1 MSREQDEAQQQEQA
15 ARPQAQPRAQA
26 QARVPAQA
34 QPKDEQQDEQQD
46 ERHRQD
52 TARPHPREPEP
63 AAEAE
68 DADADAP
75 SLPAPPEFTYA
86 WGQHNKTMEELSLAQ
101 MVRRVPAALAQ
112 TARLAWAVNRT
123 AFTWL
128 VCAQLLGGIC
138 TAAALAA
145 VSRAM
150 GPLLADGT
158 VGQRVG
164 GAAWPLAAAAAM
176 TAVGALASITAG
188 SAARRLNPGMST
200 IADLAM
206 VDAHMDVELAAYD
219 APDFTER
226 SEAAE
231 TGSARSGMLLQ
242 DALGFT
248 GGLIDM
254 VAVASVLSVVHP
266 VLLPLLLLSVIPRG
280 LGSVL
285 AARLDYRLHNETIAS
300 RNIRHMMRW
309 HLTTPKLADELRGN
323 SMRPYAHHW
332 YAAVCSRIDSKMVGS
347 APRYLAVH
355 LTAAVVSGLF
365 TVITW
370 ASLGGLVIGG
380 FMAIGA
386 AGTAIVAM
394 RTSTA
399 ALSQLVVYG
408 AAMFQHALYLGDY
421 ATFIRQAAEQSGPR
435 GPRKL
440 GAPQRIRLEAATY
453 TYPGKDTPALGPVDL
468 TLSRGEVIALVGEN
482 GAGKSTFI
490 RLLTSL
496 TAPTTGT
503 VSWDGV
509 PTADADQRSAW
520 RHVGLVTQSYGY
532 WPFTARENITLGQPS
547 PRGEDAVW
555 DALAAVGMK
564 ETVAAY
570 PSGVD
575 TLLARSL
582 WGGHEP
588 SGGQWQRIACA
599 RAFHRR
605 PGLLVMDEPTSAMD
619 PRGEHM
625 VFTGLRGMKDD
636 RITVIVTH
644 RMENCR
650 LADRIVV
657 LDAGRIKEEGTYEE
671 LVGLNGSFAELVRLS
686 QDR

>member
-1 MSREQDEAQQQEQA
+1 MYRKQAGRKPEPGAAVSATPAQPVLPAQ
-15 ARPQAQPRAQA
+15 QAQPA
-26 QARVPAQA
+26 
-34 QPKDEQQDEQQD
+34 
-46 ERHRQD
+46 
-52 TARPHPREPEP
+52 
-63 AAEAE
+63 
-68 DADADAP
+68 
-75 SLPAPPEFTYA
+75 LPAPAEITFT
-86 WGQHNKTMEELSLAQ
+86 WGQHNQSMERLSLRQ
-101 MVRRVPAALAQ
+101 MARRVPAALAQ

-123 AFTWL
+123 AFVWL
-128 VCAQLLGGIC
+128 VCAQVLGGVF

-150 GPLLADGT
+150 GPLLAGGS
-158 VGQRVG
+158 VEQRIS

-176 TAVGALASITAG
+176 TALGALSSIAAG
-188 SAARRLNPGMST
+188 SAARRLTPGMST

-206 VDAHMDVELAAYD
+206 VDAHMDVELSAYD

-231 TGSARSGMLLQ
+231 TGSARSSMLLQ

-266 VLLPLLLLSVIPRG
+266 VLLPLLLLSVVPRG
-280 LGSVL
+280 LGSVF

-323 SMRPYAHHW
+323 SMRAYAHHW
-332 YAAVCSRIDSKMVGS
+332 YAAVCARIDSRMVGS
-347 APRYLAVH
+347 APRYLAVY
-355 LTAAVVSGLF
+355 LVAAVVSGLF
-365 TVITW
+365 TVLTW
-370 ASLGGLVIGG
+370 MSLGALVVYGY
-380 FMAIGA
+380 MAVGA

-421 ATFIRQAAEQSGPR
+421 VSFIAQAAAQSGPR
-435 GPRKL
+435 GPQVL
-440 GAPQRIRLEAATY
+440 DAPQKIRLEGATY

-468 TLSRGEVIALVGEN
+468 TLHRGEVVALVGEN
-482 GAGKSTFI
+482 GAGKSTFV
-490 RLLTSL
+490 RLLTGL
-496 TAPTTGT
+496 TTPTAGT
-503 VSWDGV
+503 VSWNGV
-509 PTADADQRSAW
+509 PTSDADQRTAW
-520 RHVGLVTQSYGY
+520 QHVGLVTQSYGY
-532 WPFTARENITLGQPS
+532 WPFSARENITLGWPD

-564 ETVAAY
+564 DAVGSF
-570 PSGVD
+570 PNGLD

-605 PGLLVMDEPTSAMD
+605 PALLVMDEPTSAMD

-625 VFTGLRGMKDD
+625 VFSGLRDMKDD
-636 RITVIVTH
+636 RITLIVTH

-650 LADRIVV
+650 LADRIIV
-657 LDAGRIKEEGTYEE
+657 LDAGRITEQGSYEE
-671 LVGLNGSFAELVRLS
+671 LLNLNGSFAELVRLAT
-686 QDR
+686 DR

>member
-1 MSREQDEAQQQEQA
+1 MSQQQAEKPRTA
-15 ARPQAQPRAQA
+15 A
-26 QARVPAQA
+26 
-34 QPKDEQQDEQQD
+34 
-46 ERHRQD
+46 
-52 TARPHPREPEP
+52 
-63 AAEAE
+63 
-68 DADADAP
+68 
-75 SLPAPPEFTYA
+75 LPAPPEFTYTR
-86 WGQHNKTMEELSLAQ
+86 GQHNATMEQLSLRQ
-101 MVRRVPAALAQ
+101 MARRVPAALVQ

-123 AFTWL
+123 AFVWL
-128 VCAQLLGGIC
+128 VSAQLVGGIC
-138 TAAALAA
+138 TAGALTA

-150 GPLLADGT
+150 GPLLAGGT
-158 VGQRVG
+158 VEQRIS

-176 TAVGALASITAG
+176 TALGALASIASG
-188 SAARRLNPGMST
+188 SAARRLNPGMAT

-266 VLLPLLLLSVIPRG
+266 VLLPLLLLSVVPRG

-300 RNIRHMMRW
+300 RNIRNMMRW

-323 SMRPYAHHW
+323 GMRPYAHHW
-332 YAAVCSRIDSKMVGS
+332 YAAVCARIDAKMVGS
-347 APRYLAVH
+347 APRYLAVY

-365 TVITW
+365 LVLTW
-370 ASLGGLVIGG
+370 ACLGALVLGGY
-380 FMAIGA
+380 MAIGA

-421 ATFIRQAAEQSGPR
+421 TAFIAQAAEQSGPR
-435 GPRKL
+435 GAQRME
-440 GAPQRIRLEAATY
+440 APGKIRFEGATY
-453 TYPGKDTPALGPVDL
+453 TYPGKEAPALGPVDL
-468 TLSRGEVIALVGEN
+468 TLNRGEVVALVGEN

-496 TAPTTGT
+496 TAPTSGT
-503 VSWDGV
+503 VAWDGV
-509 PTADADQRSAW
+509 PTSASDQRSAW
-520 RHVGLVTQSYGY
+520 SHVGLVTQSYGW
-532 WPFTARENITLGQPS
+532 WPFSARENVTLGQAD

-555 DALAAVGMK
+555 DALRAVGMA
-564 ETVAAY
+564 ETVEGF
-570 PSGVD
+570 PNGLD

-588 SGGQWQRIACA
+588 SGGQWQRLACG

-605 PGLLVMDEPTSAMD
+605 PALLVMDEPTSAMD

-625 VFTGLRGMKDD
+625 VFSGLRDMKED

-657 LDAGRIKEEGTYEE
+657 LDHGRVIEEGTYEQ
-671 LVGLNGSFAELVRLS
+671 LSRVDGGTFAELVRLS
-686 QDR
+686 MDR

>member
-1 MSREQDEAQQQEQA
+1 MARKQA
-15 ARPQAQPRAQA
+15 EE
-26 QARVPAQA
+26 
-34 QPKDEQQDEQQD
+34 PK
-46 ERHRQD
+46 
-52 TARPHPREPEP
+52 
-63 AAEAE
+63 AAA
-68 DADADAP
+68 
-75 SLPAPPEFTYA
+75 LPAPPEFTYA
-86 WGQHNKTMEELSLAQ
+86 WGQHNKTMEQLSPAD
-101 MVRRVPAALAQ
+101 MARRVPAALAQ

-123 AFTWL
+123 AFVWL
-128 VCAQLLGGIC
+128 VCAQVLGGVC
-138 TAAALAA
+138 TAAALTA

-150 GPLLADGT
+150 GPLLTAGT
-158 VGQRVG
+158 VEERVT
-164 GAAWPLAAAAAM
+164 GAAWPLAAAAAL
-176 TAVGALASITAG
+176 TALGALASLASG

-200 IADLAM
+200 LADLAM
-206 VDAHMDVELAAYD
+206 VDAHMDVELSAYD

-231 TGSARSGMLLQ
+231 TGSARSAMLLQ
-242 DALGFT
+242 DALGFS

-254 VAVASVLSVVHP
+254 VAVASVLCVVHP

-280 LGSVL
+280 LGSVF
-285 AARLDYRLHNETIAS
+285 AARLDYRLHNETVAS

-332 YAAVCSRIDSKMVGS
+332 YAAVCARIDSTMVGS

-365 TVITW
+365 IVLTW
-370 ASLGGLVIGG
+370 ACLGALVVGG
-380 FMAIGA
+380 YMALGA

-435 GPRKL
+435 GPQEL
-440 GAPQRIRLEAATY
+440 EAPGKIRLEAATY
-453 TYPGKDTPALGPVDL
+453 TYPGKDSPALGPVDL
-468 TLSRGEVIALVGEN
+468 TLHRGEVVALVGEN

-532 WPFTARENITLGQPS
+532 WPFSARENITLGQPD
-547 PRGEDAVW
+547 PRGEEAVW

-564 ETVAAY
+564 DTVAAF
-570 PSGVD
+570 PSGLD

-625 VFTGLRGMKDD
+625 VFSGLRDMKDD

-650 LADRIVV
+650 LADRIIV
-657 LDAGRIKEEGTYEE
+657 LDAGRITEQGTYEE
-671 LVGLNGSFAELVRLS
+671 LLRQDGSFAELVRLS

>member
-1 MSREQDEAQQQEQA
+1 MAQK
-15 ARPQAQPRAQA
+15 
-26 QARVPAQA
+26 QAR
-34 QPKDEQQDEQQD
+34 ES
-46 ERHRQD
+46 R
-52 TARPHPREPEP
+52 
-63 AAEAE
+63 AAT
-68 DADADAP
+68 
-75 SLPAPPEFTYA
+75 SLPAPPEFTYT
-86 WGQHNKTMEELSLAQ
+86 WGQHNKTMEQLSLAQ
-101 MVRRVPAALAQ
+101 MARRVPAALAQ

-123 AFTWL
+123 AFVWL
-128 VCAQLLGGIC
+128 VSAQVLGGIC

-150 GPLLADGT
+150 GPLLLGGT
-158 VGQRVG
+158 VEQRIT
-164 GAAWPLAAAAAM
+164 GAAWPLVATAAM
-176 TAVGALASITAG
+176 TALGALASIASG

-206 VDAHMDVELAAYD
+206 VDAHMDVELSAYD
-219 APDFTER
+219 APDFSER

-231 TGSARSGMLLQ
+231 TGSARSSMLLQ

-280 LGSVL
+280 LGSVF

-323 SMRPYAHHW
+323 GMRTYAHHW
-332 YAAVCSRIDSKMVGS
+332 YAAVCARIDSKMVSS

-365 TVITW
+365 VVLTW
-370 ASLGGLVIGG
+370 GCLGALVAGG
-380 FMAIGA
+380 YMAIGA

-435 GPRKL
+435 GPQEL
-440 GAPQRIRLEAATY
+440 GAPQKIRLEAATY

-468 TLSRGEVIALVGEN
+468 TLNRGEVIALVGEN

-496 TAPTTGT
+496 TTPTTGT

-509 PTADADQRSAW
+509 PTAEADQRSAW
-520 RHVGLVTQSYGY
+520 RHVGLVTQSYG
-532 WPFTARENITLGQPS
+532 TGPS
-547 PRGEDAVW
+547 PPARTSPSAGPTR
-555 DALAAVGMK
+555 AAR
-564 ETVAAY
+564 T
-570 PSGVD
+570 PSG
-575 TLLARSL
+575 T
-582 WGGHEP
+582 P
-588 SGGQWQRIACA
+588 S
-599 RAFHRR
+599 
-605 PGLLVMDEPTSAMD
+605 P
-619 PRGEHM
+619 
-625 VFTGLRGMKDD
+625 
-636 RITVIVTH
+636 
-644 RMENCR
+644 
-650 LADRIVV
+650 
-657 LDAGRIKEEGTYEE
+657 
-671 LVGLNGSFAELVRLS
+671 LS
-686 QDR
+686 G

>member
-1 MSREQDEAQQQEQA
+1 MTQSQA
-15 ARPQAQPRAQA
+15 GQAG
-26 QARVPAQA
+26 
-34 QPKDEQQDEQQD
+34 KSE
-46 ERHRQD
+46 D
-52 TARPHPREPEP
+52 TA
-63 AAEAE
+63 
-68 DADADAP
+68 
-75 SLPAPPEFTYA
+75 LPAPPEFTYT
-86 WGQHNKTMEELSLAQ
+86 WGQHNKTMERLSLGQ
-101 MVRRVPAALAQ
+101 MARRVPAALAQ
-112 TARLAWAVNRT
+112 TARLAWAVNHT
-123 AFTWL
+123 AFLWL
-128 VCAQLLGGIC
+128 VCAQLLGGVC
-138 TAAALAA
+138 TAAGLAA

-150 GPLLADGT
+150 GPLLADGSPE
-158 VGQRVG
+158 QRIA
-164 GAAWPLAAAAAM
+164 GATWPLVAAATM
-176 TAVGALASITAG
+176 TALGALASIAAG

-226 SEAAE
+226 SEGAE
-231 TGSARSGMLLQ
+231 TGSARSAMLLQ

-254 VAVASVLSVVHP
+254 VAVASVLSLVHP
-266 VLLPLLLLSVIPRG
+266 LLLPLLLLSVIPRG
-280 LGSVL
+280 LGSVF

-323 SMRPYAHHW
+323 SMRAYAHHW
-332 YAAVCSRIDSKMVGS
+332 YAAVCRRIDSKMVGS
-347 APRYLAVH
+347 APRYLAVY
-355 LTAAVVSGLF
+355 LTAAAVSGLF
-365 TVITW
+365 IALTW
-370 ASLGGLVIGG
+370 LSLGALVVGG
-380 FMAIGA
+380 YMAVGA

-421 ATFIRQAAEQSGPR
+421 AAFIAESAELSVPR
-435 GPRKL
+435 GAQVL
-440 GAPQRIRLEAATY
+440 EAPQKIRMEGASY

-468 TLSRGEVIALVGEN
+468 TLNRGEVVALVGEN

-490 RLLTSL
+490 RLLTAL
-496 TAPTTGT
+496 TAPTAGSVT
-503 VSWDGV
+503 WDGV
-509 PTADADQRSAW
+509 PTSDADQRSAW
-520 RHVGLVTQSYGY
+520 THVGLVTQSYGY
-532 WPFTARENITLGQPS
+532 WPFSTRENITLGQPDA
-547 PRGEDAVW
+547 RGEEAVW
-555 DALAAVGMK
+555 EALAAVGMK
-564 ETVAAY
+564 EAVEEF
-570 PSGVD
+570 PNGLD

-588 SGGQWQRIACA
+588 SGGQWQRLACG

-605 PGLLVMDEPTSAMD
+605 PALLVMDEPTSAMD

-625 VFTGLRGMKDD
+625 VFSGLRDMKDD

-657 LDAGRIKEEGTYEE
+657 LDAGRITEQGTYEE
-671 LVGLNGSFAELVRLS
+671 LVRLGGSFAELVRLS

>member
-1 MSREQDEAQQQEQA
+1 MSQQQAEK
-15 ARPQAQPRAQA
+15 PR
-26 QARVPAQA
+26 
-34 QPKDEQQDEQQD
+34 
-46 ERHRQD
+46 
-52 TARPHPREPEP
+52 TAV
-63 AAEAE
+63 
-68 DADADAP
+68 
-75 SLPAPPEFTYA
+75 LPPPPELTYTG
-86 WGQHNKTMEELSLAQ
+86 GQHNAAMERLTLGQ
-101 MVRRVPAALAQ
+101 MARRVPAALAQ
-112 TARLAWAVNRT
+112 TARLAAAVHRT
-123 AFTWL
+123 AFVWL
-128 VCAQLLGGIC
+128 VCAQVVGGIC

-150 GPLLADGT
+150 GPLLAGGD
-158 VGQRVG
+158 VGQRLS
-164 GAAWPLAAAAAM
+164 GATWPLAAAAAM
-176 TAVGALASITAG
+176 TALGALASIAAG

-200 IADLAM
+200 VADLAM

-248 GGLIDM
+248 SGLIDL

-266 VLLPLLLLSVIPRG
+266 VLLPLLLVSVVPRG
-280 LGSVL
+280 LGSVF
-285 AARLDYRLHNETIAS
+285 AARLDYRLHNETVAS
-300 RNIRHMMRW
+300 RNIRNMMRW

-332 YAAVCSRIDSKMVGS
+332 YAAVCARIDARMAGS
-347 APRYLAVH
+347 APRYLAVY
-355 LTAAVVSGLF
+355 LTAAVVSGLL
-365 TVITW
+365 TLVTW
-370 ASLGGLVIGG
+370 GCLGALVLGG
-380 FMAIGA
+380 FMALGA

-399 ALSQLVVYG
+399 ALSKLVVYG

-421 ATFIRQAAEQSGPR
+421 TAFLALAAERSGPR
-435 GPRKL
+435 GPREMAAPEQIRFE
-440 GAPQRIRLEAATY
+440 GAAY
-453 TYPGKDTPALGPVDL
+453 TYPGKDAPALGPVDL
-468 TLSRGEVIALVGEN
+468 TLRRGEVVALVGEN

-503 VSWDGV
+503 VTWDGV
-509 PTADADQRSAW
+509 PTSGSDQRSAW
-520 RHVGLVTQSYGY
+520 RHVGLVTQSYGH
-532 WPFTARENITLGQPS
+532 WPFSARENITLGQPG
-547 PRGEDAVW
+547 PRGDAAVW
-555 DALAAVGMK
+555 DALRAVGME
-564 ETVAAY
+564 ETVEGF
-570 PSGVD
+570 PNGLD

-588 SGGQWQRIACA
+588 SGGQWQRLACG

-605 PGLLVMDEPTSAMD
+605 PALLVMDEPTSAMD

-625 VFTGLRGMKDD
+625 VFSGLRETKDE

-657 LDAGRIKEEGTYEE
+657 LECGRITEQGTYEE
-671 LVGLNGSFAELVRLS
+671 LSGRSGGTFAELVRLS
-686 QDR
+686 MDR